1 MGYKCAPQIK
11 GLVRGEPK
19 NPKHRADGGKICR
32 EQGKERI
39 SGSETLDRERSHLN
53 RYGGEYGRGTGQDC
67 WDQMVAEAE
76 DYEIPVKLKN
86 GGTTTRGLPKNAVIG
101 YAMIFNPPEEMC
113 AGWDRGTY
121 QRFYKDSFKTMG
133 EIEPR
138 LFRTDT
144 VCMYSIHRDEGK
156 PPAIDDEH
164 IHLMGI
170 PKDEDDR
177 YCGNLIDSNL
187 CARISKEYPRLMREK
202 GWDLDD
208 LDTTDWERYKED
220 EAYRAER
227 KAKWKKSGK
236 PVNDYIADKKLEA
249 AEAKKASLDAQ
260 EAQIGARDKKSAE
273 LMERA
278 QNLLNDADIAYDIV
292 KKRYSRAPK
301 PDGALDK
308 WLDTASIRRNGGV
321 STMRQL
327 YEEWEQE
334 NQRSL
339 QEEQAEVREKLS
351 AWSQVERTE
360 RGLKKKGEDEREVSY
375 C

>member
-260 EAQIGARDKKSAE
+260 EAQIAARNKKAGE
-273 LMERA
+273 REARA
-278 QNLLNDADIAYDIV
+278 QNALEMAYDVLEIA
-292 KKRYSRAPK
+292 KEQYASTPK
-301 PDGALDK
+301 PEK
-308 WLDTASIRRNGGV
+308 MV
-321 STMRQL
+321 
-327 YEEWEQE
+327 EEWMKTKLKHKDGSTYTPQQMFENWQRGRQE
-334 NQRSL
+334 ILRRQQAEIRGKYSASQRSDFA
-339 QEEQAEVREKLS
+339 EQFLRN
-351 AWSQVERTE
+351 
-360 RGLKKKGEDEREVSY
+360 KGEDEREVSY